1 MGLDTEA
8 RLPGQCCPE
17 VRSRIQ
23 RRGEEQICQ
32 SEGWR
37 EEKDEKRELK
47 SGVGECGFYECK
59 EWGNSGYAAE
69 KEVGLL
75 YTAVD

>member
-1 MGLDTEA
+1 M
-8 RLPGQCCPE
+8 LPGSE
-17 VRSRIQ
+17 KSDTAE
-23 RRGEEQICQ
+23 GGEQICQ

-37 EEKDEKRELK
+37 EEKDEKRELN

-69 KEVGLL
+69 K
-75 YTAVD
+75 